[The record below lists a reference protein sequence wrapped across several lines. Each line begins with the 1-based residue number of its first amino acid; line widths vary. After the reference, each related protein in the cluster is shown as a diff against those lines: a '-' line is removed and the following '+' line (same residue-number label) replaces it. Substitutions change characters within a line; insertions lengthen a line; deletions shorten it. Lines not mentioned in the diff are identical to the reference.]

1 MDSNKNKLEFYGGVW
16 TGLIPIIVLVGGL
29 TWLSIAGK
37 GGIKEFWAFALIALA
52 VGMFFAKNKADYC
65 RSAMR
70 GLADESG
77 AAIIIAWIYASILG
91 KIMVAGGLVKGI
103 LWFGLATGLDQSAF
117 TLIVYIS
124 AMLFAVGTGTS
135 NGTVI
140 ALAPVFYPAG
150 VFLGVDPG
158 ILALAILSG
167 GVFGDNLAP
176 VSDTTIVSAYTQG
189 ASIKDVVRSR
199 FPLAMVAATI
209 TGIIFVIVGGGGGE
223 VQELPEISADTD
235 PSSLLMLLSLAVVV
249 GCALIGKPL
258 LESLTYGIITA
269 VIVGMAIG
277 NLGFSQLIHLPEVR
291 GDSTGLIQDGISG
304 VSGAIIF
311 VLLLLSI
318 TQVVTESGV
327 MDRML
332 VLLQNA
338 FAKTVRQAELSII
351 GITVLISIPICSNA
365 PAELL
370 VGPTLV
376 KPLGKKFKLAAARRA
391 NLMDCAVCSIF
402 YMLPWHLAV
411 MVWYA
416 AITSA
421 AEAYSI
427 AAPGIHIAFY
437 NPYPWAILGVI
448 LFSAITGWNREFEKG
463 GAPALPA

>member
-1 MDSNKNKLEFYGGVW
+1 MDSKKNKLEFYGGVW
-16 TGLIPIIVLVGGL
+16 IGLIPIVVLVGGL
-29 TWLSIAGK
+29 TWLSLAEK

-52 VGMFFAKNKADYC
+52 VGMFFAKKKTDYC

-70 GLADESG
+70 GLADEGG

-150 VFLGVDPG
+150 VFLGADPA

-209 TGIIFVIVGGGGGE
+209 TGIIFAIVGGGSGE
-223 VQELPEISADTD
+223 ARASSEILADTD

-249 GCALIGKPL
+249 GFALIGKHL
-258 LESLTYGIITA
+258 VEALTYGIVTA

-277 NLGFSQLIHLPEVR
+277 NLGISQLIHLPEVM
-291 GDSTGLIQDGISG
+291 GDSTGLIQDGIAA
-304 VSGAIIF
+304 VSGAIMF

-327 MDRML
+327 MERIL
-332 VLLQNA
+332 VFLL
-338 FAKTVRQAELSII
+338 LSRWLP
-351 GITVLISIPICSNA
+351 TSIC
-365 PAELL
+365 
-370 VGPTLV
+370 GPTLGGRPFRV
-376 KPLGKKFKLAAARRA
+376 FETVF
-391 NLMDCAVCSIF
+391 NHS
-402 YMLPWHLAV
+402 HL
-411 MVWYA
+411 
-416 AITSA
+416 S
-421 AEAYSI
+421 
-427 AAPGIHIAFY
+427 
-437 NPYPWAILGVI
+437 
-448 LFSAITGWNREFEKG
+448 
-463 GAPALPA
+463 